1 MRDAGMQVL
10 PFIAQPGEPLNPIF
24 ENLTGKRVDALLIQ
38 GSIARKEMPDL
49 AIQHCD
55 PSEWARR
62 GSRLRG
68 RNLSLTLLT
77 PQFSW
82 PLPLELPGIPL
93 PVHSQSGAIDQSAG
107 QAQNRSGKL

>member
-10 PFIAQPGEPLNPIF
+10 LLIAQPGEPLNPIF

-62 GSRLRG
+62 GSRLRS
-68 RNLSLTLLT
+68 RNLSLT
-77 PQFSW
+77 
-82 PLPLELPGIPL
+82 
-93 PVHSQSGAIDQSAG
+93 GAIDQSAG
-107 QAQNRSGKL
+107 QAQNRSGNYKSAAASGAGQCGLVHHQPR